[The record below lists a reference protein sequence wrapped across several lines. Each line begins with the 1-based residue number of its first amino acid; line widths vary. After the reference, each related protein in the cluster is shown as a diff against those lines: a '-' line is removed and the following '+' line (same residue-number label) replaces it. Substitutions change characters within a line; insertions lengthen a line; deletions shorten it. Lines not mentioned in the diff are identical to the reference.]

1 MRSSAESNQ
10 RFTTL
15 DCFVPS
21 GQKARVP
28 EKIFDST
35 SHNDFE
41 DDDEYDKVER
51 AAGRRA
57 RFTFRTWDTAVETTK
72 YRFYL
77 RKR

>member
-1 MRSSAESNQ
+1 
-10 RFTTL
+10 
-15 DCFVPS
+15 
-21 GQKARVP
+21 VP

-41 DDDEYDKVER
+41 DEDDEYDKVER

-57 RFTFRTWDTAVETTK
+57 RFTFRTRDTAVETTK